1 MKITFLW
8 LWSIVLTYPEKTQ
21 VLISTTIKEPTSQ
34 DRKING
40 SLNYSTVFKILLPQT
55 LWRLNT
61 WNVLNNKF
69 LKTPRSRNWPLMFLI
84 EKKIAFNIYKR

>member
-21 VLISTTIKEPTSQ
+21 GLISTTIKEPTSQ

-40 SLNYSTVFKILLPQT
+40 SLNYSTVFTILLPPT

-69 LKTPRSRNWPLMFLI
+69 LKPPRSRNWPLMFLI
-84 EKKIAFNIYKR
+84 LKKNHF